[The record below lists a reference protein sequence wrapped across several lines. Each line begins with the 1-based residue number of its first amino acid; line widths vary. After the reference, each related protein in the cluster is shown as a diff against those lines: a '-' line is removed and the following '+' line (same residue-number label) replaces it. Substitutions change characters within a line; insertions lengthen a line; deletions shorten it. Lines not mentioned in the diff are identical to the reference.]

1 MRPRRGQR
9 QERVVVES
17 ASECLGWSASR
28 EGAAKDS
35 KSKGIGV
42 ARVTYTASIW
52 VMLVLTQTPLRR
64 RMPNAKTLVTALKI
78 IIWDGRLTGYV
89 ISISQRV

>member
-1 MRPRRGQR
+1 VRPRQGQR

-42 ARVTYTASIW
+42 ARVTYG
-52 VMLVLTQTPLRR
+52 LRSELQAVKD
-64 RMPNAKTLVTALKI
+64 NKKLENELHKCTTDLL
-78 IIWDGRLTGYV
+78 
-89 ISISQRV
+89 S

>member
-1 MRPRRGQR
+1 MLIKRI
-9 QERVVVES
+9 E
-17 ASECLGWSASR
+17 AI
-28 EGAAKDS
+28 D
-35 KSKGIGV
+35 
-42 ARVTYTASIW
+42 TASIW

-89 ISISQRV
+89 ISIDSRLSAR